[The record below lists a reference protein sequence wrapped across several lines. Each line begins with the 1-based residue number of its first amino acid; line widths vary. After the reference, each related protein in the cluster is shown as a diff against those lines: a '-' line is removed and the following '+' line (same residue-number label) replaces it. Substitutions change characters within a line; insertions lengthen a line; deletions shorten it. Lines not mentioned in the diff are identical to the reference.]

1 MNHFSPPCHLPVRPF
16 VGGPVKGKVK
26 GQHWSPRHP
35 NIPHHFS
42 SSYGVYLIKIRSPV
56 FLSVSL
62 AASMRTPSFAH
73 LSPRTIPPG
82 LEELVP
88 ILQQPVEVVPVLWN
102 NDDAWEDVLG
112 GVAVVPP
119 DHDSKHCWGDR
130 WKRDPHFFQEQL
142 SLNVLHWLLAKFL
155 SITNC
160 TWFIWYRLTLNI
172 STFQVFV
179 LLNVRYVNVIG
190 LL

>member
-1 MNHFSPPCHLPVRPF
+1 MSKTTSKNWKKFVFDCYLIPLGQPPYFPKTSKPIIPLVLFVNIFSNLPVNHFSPPCHLPVRPF

-26 GQHWSPRHP
+26 AQHWSPRHP

-88 ILQQPVEVVPVLWN
+88 ILQQPVEVVPVRWN
-102 NDDAWEDVLG
+102 NDDAWEDVL
-112 GVAVVPP
+112 VVPP
-119 DHDSKHCWGDR
+119 ESSR
-130 WKRDPHFFQEQL
+130 P
-142 SLNVLHWLLAKFL
+142 WL
-155 SITNC
+155 
-160 TWFIWYRLTLNI
+160 
-172 STFQVFV
+172 
-179 LLNVRYVNVIG
+179 
-190 LL
+190 